1 MKRWMIW
8 IPAMVACLLAG
19 CVTTP
24 AGAPTLSVEAVE
36 TIDAVADVAIPLG
49 ASLAMLWPPAA
60 VIGGIL
66 AGVGGAWKKMKPKL
80 AEAQSDRDFAEA
92 AGEAT
97 AYAIE
102 EFKKA
107 HPEEW
112 SYLSTALRDHHG
124 PEIENY
130 FRALRGL
137 PPKG

>member
-1 MKRWMIW
+1 MIPPET
-8 IPAMVACLLAG
+8 I
-19 CVTTP
+19 
-24 AGAPTLSVEAVE
+24 E
-36 TIDAVADVAIPLG
+36 TIDAVADVAAPLG
-49 ASLAMLWPPAA
+49 VSLAILWPPAT
-60 VIGGIL
+60 VIGGVL
-66 AGVGGAWKKMKPKL
+66 AGVAGAWKKMRPKL
-80 AEAQSDRDFAEA
+80 VEARSERDFAEA

-112 SYLSTALRDHHG
+112 NSLSEALRDHHG

>member
-1 MKRWMIW
+1 MIW
-8 IPAMVACLLAG
+8 IPAMAACLLAG
-19 CVTTP
+19 CATTP

-36 TIDAVADVAIPLG
+36 TIDAVAEVAIPLG
-49 ASLAMLWPPAA
+49 SSLALLWPPAA

-80 AEAQSDRDFAEA
+80 ADARSDLDFAEA

-112 SYLSTALRDHHG
+112 SDLSTALREHHG